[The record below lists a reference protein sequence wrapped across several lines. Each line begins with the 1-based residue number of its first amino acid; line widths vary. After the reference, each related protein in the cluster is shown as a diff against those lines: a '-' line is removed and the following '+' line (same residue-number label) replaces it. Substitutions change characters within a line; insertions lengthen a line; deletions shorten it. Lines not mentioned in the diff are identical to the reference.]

1 MEKAYETYKDSGIEW
16 IGEIPMQWDSIKL
29 KFLGFLYSGLSGKKG
44 DDFRREDSE
53 FNKHY
58 IPFTNIANN
67 FQIDSEKLDT
77 VEIFENEN
85 QNDVK
90 KNDLFFLMS
99 SENYDDIGKTSVL
112 KDELNNTYLNSFC
125 KGFRLYNQEVVD
137 ASFLN
142 YLLSGDIY
150 RKILSIEA
158 KGFTRINLQMG
169 KIENL
174 PVIIP
179 NSKQEQTQI
188 ATYLDYHTQLI
199 DTLISKKES
208 LIQKLQEQRQAII
221 NEGVTKG
228 LNKNVVLKDSGIE
241 YVGNIAENWS
251 NKRVKHSCY
260 VKGRIGWKG
269 LKSDDY
275 LENGYS
281 YLVTGT
287 DFTGQVVDWSKCHFV
302 NQERYEEDPF
312 IQLEEGDLLITKDGT
327 IGKTT
332 LVKNLDKPACLNS
345 GIFLVRSLIPELDI
359 NFLYW
364 VLNSNVFKQFID
376 LTSTGAT
383 IKHLYQNVFI
393 EFAYALPPI
402 EEQIEIQKYLFQKFD
417 EFEVSINKVRTS
429 IQKLKNYRQSLISE
443 AVTGK
448 IDVRDWQEPNN
459 N

>member
-1 MEKAYETYKDSGIEW
+1 MEKAYETYIHTGVEW
-16 IGEIPMQWDSIKL
+16 IERIPESWILTKL
-29 KFLGFLYSGLSGKKG
+29 KFLLGEDAFRSGPFGSSLITSKLNDYGNVLVYTPEHIAGKNVTNELYLPEEREEEMSKYLIAERDIVLPIVGTLGNAKLFTESDEKGILNQRLCRISPNENKIEGEYLLLLLKYAQFIKEQLNLEKKG
-44 DDFRREDSE
+44 AILDHITKNVI
-53 FNKHY
+53 FNFD
-58 IPFTNIANN
+58 IP
-67 FQIDSEKLDT
+67 LP
-77 VEIFENEN
+77 
-85 QNDVK
+85 
-90 KNDLFFLMS
+90 
-99 SENYDDIGKTSVL
+99 
-112 KDELNNTYLNSFC
+112 
-125 KGFRLYNQEVVD
+125 
-137 ASFLN
+137 
-142 YLLSGDIY
+142 
-150 RKILSIEA
+150 SI
-158 KGFTRINLQMG
+158 K
-169 KIENL
+169 
-174 PVIIP
+174 
-179 NSKQEQTQI
+179 EQTQI
-188 ATYLDYHTQLI
+188 EAYLDYHTQLI
-199 DTLISKKES
+199 DTLISKKET

-221 NEGVTKG
+221 NEAVTKG
-228 LNKNVVLKDSGIE
+228 LNKNVALKDSGIE

-275 LENGYS
+275 LDKGYA

-332 LVKNLDKPACLNS
+332 LVKNLNKPACLNS
-345 GIFLVRSLIPELDI
+345 GIFLVRSLIPDLNI
-359 NFLYW
+359 NFFYW

-393 EFAYALPPI
+393 EFTYALPPL

-417 EFEVSINKVRTS
+417 EFEVSINKVKSS
-429 IQKLKNYRQSLISE
+429 IQKLKDYRRSLISE

-448 IDVRDWQEPNN
+448 IDVRDWQHPENKS
-459 N
+459 